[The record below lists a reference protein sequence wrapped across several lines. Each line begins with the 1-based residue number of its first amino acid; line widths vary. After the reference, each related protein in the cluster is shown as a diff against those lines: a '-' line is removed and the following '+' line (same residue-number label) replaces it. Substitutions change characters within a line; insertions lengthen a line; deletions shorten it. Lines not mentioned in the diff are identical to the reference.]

1 MDIVITYVNGLVPEW
16 RKSYAK
22 TTGKPFIEKRF
33 RDWGTLK
40 YLMRG
45 IEINMPFIKNVHLV
59 VSHYSQV
66 PEWVNRRNVNIVLH
80 RDIIPAELL
89 PTFNSNT
96 IEMHLHNI
104 KNLAEEF
111 LYFNDDMFPV
121 APAKDDDFFR
131 EGKAVIGF
139 TRHCMALNMF
149 KKICRNSD
157 RLARKTAGMG
167 GSLFFLRPQ
176 HICSPLLKSVCKDVY
191 EKAGKEIFASLS
203 RTRTAK
209 NCTQYLFLDYMLLNG
224 MAINRKIEK
233 RHFSLAMTPAGKIRS
248 FIMHPTRKMVCINDV
263 HLSEWRYTK
272 LRRAI
277 TEAFEI
283 RFPKKSKYEREDG
296 KMRFPHRRRNHM
308 G

>member
-16 RKSYAK
+16 RESYVK

-45 IEINMPFIKNVHLV
+45 IETNMPFIKNVHLV

-121 APAKDDDFFR
+121 APASAEDFFR
-131 EGKAVIGF
+131 EGKAVTGF
-139 TRHCMALNMF
+139 TRHYMALNMF

-157 RLARKTAGMG
+157 RLARKAAGTG
-167 GSLFFLRPQ
+167 EHRFFLRPQ
-176 HICSPLLKSVCKDVY
+176 HICSPLLKSACKEVY
-191 EKAGKEIFASLS
+191 TKVKTEILASLS
-203 RTRTAK
+203 RIRTAK

-224 MAINRKIEK
+224 MAINEKIEK
-233 RHFSLAMTPAGKIRS
+233 KHFSLAITPAGKLGR
-248 FIMHPTRKMVCINDV
+248 FITHPTCKMVCINDV
-263 HLSEWRYTK
+263 HLGKKRYIK
-272 LRRAI
+272 LQKAVAD
-277 TEAFEI
+277 AFGI
-283 RFPKKSKYEREDG
+283 RFPKKSKYER
-296 KMRFPHRRRNHM
+296 
-308 G
+308 